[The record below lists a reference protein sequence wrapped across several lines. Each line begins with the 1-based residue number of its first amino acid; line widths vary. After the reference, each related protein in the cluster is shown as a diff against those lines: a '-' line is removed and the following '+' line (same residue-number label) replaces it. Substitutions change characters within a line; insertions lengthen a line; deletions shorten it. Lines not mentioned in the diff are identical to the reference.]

1 MFIVKY
7 NSFFDMKMIIIVLW
21 ITIISLSSCSED
33 VKNVEDKVI
42 NDTITKAKPITSE
55 DTLPIRNKIE
65 TVEDQVN
72 QLERIIGINRTQLEK
87 YERMI
92 AEGDTFDLKGLPQY
106 VEDLKEAIKL
116 KEERLEKLK
125 KK

>member
-21 ITIISLSSCSED
+21 ITIIALSSCSED

>member
-21 ITIISLSSCSED
+21 ITIISLSFCSED